1 MDMIWLIMW
10 IIMDYI
16 YGLIIL
22 IMMNGFIWF
31 HVDYNDGLYTGWW
44 LRKNPSE
51 KYDFVNWDDDI
62 PIIWKNNVPNHQ
74 PVVHGFATCL
84 QLYGKS

>member
-31 HVDYNDGLYTGWW
+31 HVDYKTDYILVGG
-44 LRKNPSE
+44 
-51 KYDFVNWDDDI
+51 
-62 PIIWKNNVPNHQ
+62 
-74 PVVHGFATCL
+74 
-84 QLYGKS
+84 